1 MPFSEMKIGDRQFLH
16 ELTIDGKTYRYRDKR
31 TSIDDDT
38 INMAELGMGFSTRQV
53 GYSTT
58 ATVDWNSVNLD
69 PSKKKTTEGILTVYQ
84 RPYSVV
90 HSLVLPSHNGL
101 TYGASVGSGFTIDSG
116 CIDVNRMDC
125 TYEVG
130 SGSGSIG
137 TFGHRTENSVVDNIA
152 KNNQKFNY
160 SGDAFTLAAVPERG
174 VFKYQINFGSGHG
187 YYIPGAKGSGSIT
200 GFNSVGDITL
210 GSDGDLD
217 ALDRSIT
224 GTATDS
230 KNGKI
235 GNFHLHFFGPNA
247 EEVAG
252 TGRIPETGTDANG
265 KKTDTVFGF
274 SGVR

>member
-1 MPFSEMKIGDRQFLH
+1 MPFSEMKIGSDRYLH
-16 ELTIDGKTYRYRDKR
+16 ELTIDGKTYRYRDKK

-53 GYSTT
+53 EYSVTP
-58 ATVDWNSVNLD
+58 TVDYTSVNLD
-69 PSKKKTTEGILTVYQ
+69 PSNKKTTEGILTVYQ

-101 TYGASVGSGFTIDSG
+101 KFGVFLGSAG
-116 CIDVNRMDC
+116 CNDVNRMTC
-125 TYEVG
+125 RYEVG

-137 TFGHRTENSVVDNIA
+137 TFGHRTEDSVIDKFA
-152 KNNQKFNY
+152 ETNQKFNY

-174 VFKYQINFGSGHG
+174 VFKYQINFSNTYGF
-187 YYIPGAKGSGSIT
+187 IPSAKGSGSIT

-210 GSDGDLD
+210 GNDSDLRNLD
-217 ALDRSIT
+217 KHIEGA
-224 GTATDS
+224 ATDS

-235 GNFHLHFFGPNA
+235 GNFTLHFFGPNA

-252 TGRIPETGTDANG
+252 TGFIPETGTDANG
-265 KKTDTVFGF
+265 NKTDTVFGF
-274 SGVR
+274 SGAR